1 MSQRQTQGAVNGIDG
16 ARRDGVRRALL
27 SVSNPEAV
35 TPLAFALK
43 RFGWEVWASEGTASA
58 LERSGVSVR
67 RLSELTGISSLLGGR
82 LKTLHPRVFG
92 GVLARERAEDR
103 ADLEALQAPAFDLV
117 VVEFY
122 PFEEAARSG
131 RARPEELVELI
142 DIGGPALVRAAAK
155 NHQRVTVVCH
165 PGQYPRLLE
174 HLERTGGEP
183 PGPELR
189 RRLAVEAF
197 ERTAAYDAAVARA
210 LSGGP
215 EAGVQEPLQ
224 ARAQAP
230 LAGAESGI
238 AGGGGREHGGEGGQ
252 APAQE
257 GVSPQRE
264 AGAGRP
270 GVPGGFPAVLRLEYR
285 LWRRARYGEN
295 PHQQAAIYRSAEP
308 VPSVVW
314 GQVLQ
319 GKELSFNN
327 VADACAAWELALELA
342 DRPAA
347 VAIKHGT
354 PCGVAVAD
362 TLLGAYQRAY
372 EADPV
377 SIFGGVVALT
387 QPVDRA
393 TAQAMT
399 RTFLQVVVAPKFTPE
414 AREVLGQRPNLR
426 LIEVGSPGWPP
437 EGGFEVRSVPG
448 GLLVQ
453 TPDRLDLD
461 EQRLRTV
468 TKTAVPEGLWPDL
481 RFAWRVVKH
490 ARSNAIVVAAG
501 GQTVGIGAGQ
511 VSRIDAARHALQ
523 RAGERARGAVLAS
536 DGFFPFSDVVE
547 LAAQY
552 GIAAIIQPGG
562 SVRDNESIA
571 AADRAGIAMVFTGV
585 RHFRH

>member
-1 MSQRQTQGAVNGIDG
+1 MSQPQTERAVNGANG
-16 ARRDGVRRALL
+16 TRRDGVRRALL
-27 SVSNPEAV
+27 SVSDPEAV
-35 TPLAFALK
+35 TPLAAALQ
-43 RFGWEVWASEGTASA
+43 RFGWELWASEGTASA
-58 LERSGVSVR
+58 LERAGVPVR
-67 RLSELTGISSLLGGR
+67 RLSELTGITSLLGGR

-92 GVLARERAEDR
+92 GVLARDRAEDR
-103 ADLEALQAPAFDLV
+103 ADFEALRAPAFDLV

-122 PFEEAARSG
+122 PFEQAARAG
-131 RARPEELVELI
+131 QAQPEELVELI

-155 NHQRVTVVCH
+155 NHQRVGVVCH
-165 PGQYPRLLE
+165 PGQYGRILE

-183 PGPELR
+183 PDPELR

-210 LSGGP
+210 LSEGP
-215 EAGVQEPLQ
+215 
-224 ARAQAP
+224 
-230 LAGAESGI
+230 GA
-238 AGGGGREHGGEGGQ
+238 AGGQ
-252 APAQE
+252 APA
-257 GVSPQRE
+257 G
-264 AGAGRP
+264 GAEQAP
-270 GVPGGFPAVLRLEYR
+270 AGFPALLRLEYR
-285 LWRRARYGEN
+285 LWRRVRYGEN
-295 PHQQAAIYRSAEP
+295 PHQQAAVYRSAEP

-319 GKELSFNN
+319 GKELSYNN

-399 RTFLQVVVAPKFTPE
+399 RTFLEVIVAPQFTPE

-426 LIEVGSPGWPP
+426 LIEVGSAEWPP
-437 EGGFEVRSVPG
+437 EGAWEVRSIPG

-461 EQRLRTV
+461 ERRLKTV
-468 TKTAVPEGLWPDL
+468 TKAAVPESLWPDL

-501 GQTVGIGAGQ
+501 GQTLGIGAGQ

-562 SVRDNESIA
+562 SIRDNESIA